1 MLEQWNLDKMQM
13 KDEHETEKRNMKEI
27 FNLTI
32 ADRVNTLTVYY
43 EGKLQDMESAC
54 SIKIKTLNKKFTD
67 DLINLKEKH
76 EIESIHLNSQLEIL
90 RNENSINKNI
100 IEQINKEK
108 NAIVEKLGL
117 ELDEEKIKANESISK
132 YEQLL
137 TQKIKM
143 QSEYEEKL
151 SNINKTIIDREKILK
166 MKFETEKNVIVN
178 HILNEKYELEAK
190 YKKKISELKEKLESL
205 KEKYAKA
212 SEKKT
217 VIRINETGNQRNLKE
232 IMEKDKIINQLIKEK
247 TNLQAS
253 LDYMNSTVRI
263 FSSQEKTIH
272 TKSNSTDSRTPKSA
286 IKNVRYGK
294 F

>member
-1 MLEQWNLDKMQM
+1 
-13 KDEHETEKRNMKEI
+13 
-27 FNLTI
+27 
-32 ADRVNTLTVYY
+32 
-43 EGKLQDMESAC
+43 
-54 SIKIKTLNKKFTD
+54 
-67 DLINLKEKH
+67 
-76 EIESIHLNSQLEIL
+76 
-90 RNENSINKNI
+90 
-100 IEQINKEK
+100 
-108 NAIVEKLGL
+108 
-117 ELDEEKIKANESISK
+117 
-132 YEQLL
+132 
-137 TQKIKM
+137 M